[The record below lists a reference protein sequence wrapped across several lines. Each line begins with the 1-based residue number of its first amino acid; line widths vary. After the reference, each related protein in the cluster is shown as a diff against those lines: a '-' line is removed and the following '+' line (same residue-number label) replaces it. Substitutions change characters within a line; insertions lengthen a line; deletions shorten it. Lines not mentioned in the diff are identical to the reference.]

1 MQREDSP
8 MPMLL
13 PTTDTWLLMD
23 YRAMCDTFGPLDLA
37 GFVEGYR
44 AMDRRLTSTPIV
56 IRELRRAS

>member
-1 MQREDSP
+1 